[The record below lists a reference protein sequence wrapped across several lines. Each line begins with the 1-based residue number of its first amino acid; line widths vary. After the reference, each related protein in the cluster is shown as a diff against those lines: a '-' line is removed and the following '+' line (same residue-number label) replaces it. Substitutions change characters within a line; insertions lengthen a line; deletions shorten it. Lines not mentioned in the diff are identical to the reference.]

1 VGVITYLLVSRNPID
16 WKLAPYIIVGAVL
29 SVPLSAKSVK
39 LISTKKLKLAIAIL
53 TIALGTLT
61 IVKTLAKA

>member
-1 VGVITYLLVSRNPID
+1 LFISGNLVD
-16 WKLAPYIIVGAVL
+16 WKLAPYIVMGAIF

-39 LISTKKLKLAIAIL
+39 LISTKKLKLVIALL
-53 TIALGTLT
+53 TITLGLLT